1 MIFLGVV
8 LEVIGY
14 FFFWCIYNDYKKF
27 KIQTSVN
34 NVIDKTKLKQCYT
47 GDTLKGTIIC
57 IVIGCAFA
65 IGGMACIMNSSGG
78 GYTSYHYLDKDQKQ
92 WYQDNYGNGKSKEY
106 TKAIDNYKKSK

>member
-1 MIFLGVV
+1 MIFLGVI
-8 LEVIGY
+8 LGVIA
-14 FFFWCIYNDYKKF
+14 FFLFSGVYSDYNKF
-27 KIQTSVN
+27 KIQSSVN
-34 NVIDKTKLKQCYT
+34 NVVDKTKLKQCYK